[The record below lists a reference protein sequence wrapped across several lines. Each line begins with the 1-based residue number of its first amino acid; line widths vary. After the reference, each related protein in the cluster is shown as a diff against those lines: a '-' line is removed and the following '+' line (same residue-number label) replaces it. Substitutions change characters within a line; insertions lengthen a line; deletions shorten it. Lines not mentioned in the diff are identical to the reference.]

1 MNAAISTLTTKG
13 QVTIPKSVRDSL
25 HLLSGDKVEF
35 FLNDQDE
42 IVIKPITKKAAEVA
56 GMLSKYKQPAP
67 VSIDEM
73 NQKIKQR
80 IKDRFS

>member
-25 HLLSGDKVEF
+25 HLSSGDKVEF

-42 IVIKPITKKAAEVA
+42 IVIKPVTKKAAEVA

-67 VSIDEM
+67 VSIDKM